1 MIQTRV
7 VNWGN
12 SRGIRIP
19 KPLLE
24 QAGILDDVTLE
35 VREGEIVI
43 RPSAAHPRAGWA
55 ESIDQMVASEH
66 AAMVWPDDMVDE
78 FDKDQRW

>member
-1 MIQTRV
+1 MIQALV

-43 RPSAAHPRAGWA
+43 RPSASHPRAGWA
-55 ESIDQMVASEH
+55 ESIDQMVASGD
-66 AAMVWPDDMVDE
+66 AGLVWPDDMVDDFE
-78 FDKDQRW
+78 KDHRW

>member
-1 MIQTRV
+1 MIQARV

-19 KPLLE
+19 RPLLE
-24 QAGILDDVTLE
+24 QAGILDEVTLE

-55 ESIDQMVASEH
+55 ESVDQMVANGD
-66 AAMVWPDDMVDE
+66 AAMAWPEDMVDE
-78 FDKDQRW
+78 FDKEQRW